1 VSVLPFADDA
11 ADFYSITLR
20 NLAYCWLALAAGD
33 AVRSRREAV
42 EQAAAAAEEEALRR
56 LGEER
61 LRIARDVHDVVAH
74 SMSEI
79 NVQAG
84 VAAHLMD
91 RDPEQAR
98 SALRHIKKASGDALT
113 DLRATLGVLRGSDG
127 GAPVEPTGGPD
138 SLDEL
143 AAGLRAAGVQV
154 ALDVD
159 ELPPGAAA
167 VRPAAYR
174 IVQEALTNVLRHADA
189 TSVQVR
195 VRCDGEQVTIDVHDD
210 GTGSGAPGGSGQ
222 GIRGMRER
230 AAALGGTLDGG
241 PAPGGGPGGDDDV
254 IRVVLA
260 DDQTL
265 VRAGFRA
272 LLDAEDDMTV
282 VGEAADGEQ
291 AVEVVR
297 QERPD
302 VVLMDVRMPRT
313 DGLRA
318 TARVTADPVLSRTRV
333 IVLTTFELDEYV
345 FGALRAGAA
354 GFLLKD
360 MEPAD
365 VVDAVR
371 IVAAGDAL
379 LAPRLTRRLIE
390 AFVTGAGRPEPDTTP
405 LEELTPREREV
416 LTLVG
421 QGLSNVEIADKLV
434 VSPLTVKTHV
444 ARLFMKLGARDRAQ
458 LVVTAYETGLVTP
471 GERR

>member
-1 VSVLPFADDA
+1 MSRVGASPARIRAFWAWLPVVALPPVLVLDAALSNNKDVTPVGVLTAFVACLPLVVRSRLRFALMAPLITASVVLVLWQLEPGNTVVLIPAVALAEIAARHDRRYVFWVALAVVPCVAVSVLPFADDA

-195 VRCDGEQVTIDVHDD
+195 VRCDAEQVTIDVHND

-230 AAALGGTLDGG
+230 AAALGGTLESG
-241 PAPGGGPGGDDDV
+241 PAPGGGW
-254 IRVVLA
+254 RV
-260 DDQTL
+260 
-265 VRAGFRA
+265 
-272 LLDAEDDMTV
+272 
-282 VGEAADGEQ
+282 
-291 AVEVVR
+291 
-297 QERPD
+297 
-302 VVLMDVRMPRT
+302 
-313 DGLRA
+313 
-318 TARVTADPVLSRTRV
+318 S
-333 IVLTTFELDEYV
+333 
-345 FGALRAGAA
+345 
-354 GFLLKD
+354 
-360 MEPAD
+360 
-365 VVDAVR
+365 
-371 IVAAGDAL
+371 
-379 LAPRLTRRLIE
+379 
-390 AFVTGAGRPEPDTTP
+390 
-405 LEELTPREREV
+405 
-416 LTLVG
+416 
-421 QGLSNVEIADKLV
+421 
-434 VSPLTVKTHV
+434 
-444 ARLFMKLGARDRAQ
+444 ARLPVQVG
-458 LVVTAYETGLVTP
+458 TTT
-471 GERR
+471 